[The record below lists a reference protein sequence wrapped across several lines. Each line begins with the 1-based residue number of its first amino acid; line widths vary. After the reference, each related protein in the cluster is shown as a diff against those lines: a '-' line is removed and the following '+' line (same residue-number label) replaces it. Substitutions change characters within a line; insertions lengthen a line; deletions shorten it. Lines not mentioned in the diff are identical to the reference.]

1 MFKTIANSRSS
12 WIHRLLRNIIR
23 VTKCFFINS
32 FSISWEFHSYH
43 IDLGLEKY
51 RMTGMEKLK
60 LNLLRSYTSRTAR
73 LFKAAKLHINK
84 HIVFEKLRIFYYVAH
99 KNYLFQNGFPNWLTV
114 LKYYCNIYQHYQ
126 NVSKP
131 LSMQHHL
138 NLPKSKRKLFICFQ
152 FSLLTMGQIICR
164 LTCHHTEI
172 HKT

>member
-23 VTKCFFINS
+23 VSKCFFINS

-99 KNYLFQNGFPNWLTV
+99 KNYLFQNGFPNWLADSSTTAIFINTIRMCPNH
-114 LKYYCNIYQHYQ
+114 YQCSTISIYQKAKGSCSYVF
-126 NVSKP
+126 N
-131 LSMQHHL
+131 
-138 NLPKSKRKLFICFQ
+138 
-152 FSLLTMGQIICR
+152 SLC
-164 LTCHHTEI
+164 
-172 HKT
+172 